1 MIDVRPDGF
10 VVLGRERAKPLAP
23 DERRSAIVDAVIPL
37 LRERGRGVST
47 REIAEACGV
56 AEGTIFRAFGD
67 KDSLIAA
74 AVERYFD
81 PEPLRNAL
89 RGIDPD
95 DPVEEKVRQVLHL
108 LRERFTGVVAFMSAL
123 GMQGGPPPHVR
134 PATDREWLTTVALIF
149 RDDELNVSTDD
160 LGHYL
165 RLIAFGS
172 SLPPITASHTFT
184 TDELVALALRGI
196 LPRATTTSPRKKN

>member
-1 MIDVRPDGF
+1 MISVRPDGF

-23 DERRSAIVDAVIPL
+23 DERRAAIIDAVIPL
-37 LRERGRGVST
+37 LRAHGREVST
-47 REIAEACGV
+47 RRIAEAAGI

-67 KDSLIAA
+67 KESLISA

-95 DPVEEKVRQVLHL
+95 GPADEKVHQVLHL
-108 LRERFTGVVAFMSAL
+108 LRERFTGVVGFMSAM
-123 GMQGGPPPHVR
+123 GMRNGPPPGVQR
-134 PATDREWLTTVALIF
+134 PDDTEWLETIARIF
-149 RDDELNVSTDD
+149 REDELNVSTET
-160 LGHYL
+160 LGYYL

-172 SLPPITASHTFT
+172 AIPPVNAVHPFT
-184 TDELVALALRGI
+184 TEELVALVVRGV
-196 LPRATTTSPRKKN
+196 LPAATTGKKKN